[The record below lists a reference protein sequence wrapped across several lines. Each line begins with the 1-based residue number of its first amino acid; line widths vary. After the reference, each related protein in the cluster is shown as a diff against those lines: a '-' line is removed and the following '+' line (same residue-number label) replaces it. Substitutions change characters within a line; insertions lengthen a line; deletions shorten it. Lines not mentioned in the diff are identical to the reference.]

1 MRSRA
6 LGIAALFLLPN
17 LLGFLAF
24 TLFPVV
30 ASFRLELLPLGPGGP
45 AGQRH

>member
-17 LLGFLAF
+17 LLGFLG
-24 TLFPVV
+24 LHPLSSGGVL
-30 ASFRLELLPLGPGGP
+30 RLELLPLGPGG
-45 AGQRH
+45 